1 MIETHLSNHHQ
12 SEDDEVEP
20 RSKRT
25 KMTKIFSLDFLT
37 YLLEN
42 EQVWFI
48 LKETLEGESSH
59 QSYNS
64 TSHRYIRLVY

>member
-20 RSKRT
+20 ISKST

-37 YLLEN
+37 NFLEN
-42 EQVWFI
+42 EQVWFV
-48 LKETLEGESSH
+48 LKES
-59 QSYNS
+59 
-64 TSHRYIRLVY
+64 